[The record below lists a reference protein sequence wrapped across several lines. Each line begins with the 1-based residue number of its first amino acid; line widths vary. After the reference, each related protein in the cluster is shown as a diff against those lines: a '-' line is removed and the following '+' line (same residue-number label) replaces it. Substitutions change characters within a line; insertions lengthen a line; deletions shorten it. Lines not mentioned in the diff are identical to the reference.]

1 MSIFSSFHTWQQLIH
16 FIVLIPCVNL
26 WTSLL
31 SLVFFLHQCGCTNL
45 YTNKV
50 QECLR
55 SDAHPQTSHFPPGIE
70 HKTSRLED
78 FTHCTTAILTSIIH
92 CRVYAVIEASNAGVT
107 DGQLSTEL
115 PDIQLKERVAAVNKL
130 LSAVSQLV
138 TSDFRLFV
146 WLFFIHESYRC
157 EECSRP

>member
-1 MSIFSSFHTWQQLIH
+1 MTICEN
-16 FIVLIPCVNL
+16 PCVL
-26 WTSLL
+26 F
-31 SLVFFLHQCGCTNL
+31 FFLHHCGCINL
-45 YTNKV
+45 YTNVV

-70 HKTSRLED
+70 HKTFQLED

-130 LSAVSQLV
+130 LSAVSQRV
-138 TSDFRLFV
+138 ISDFFV
-146 WLFFIHESYRC
+146 
-157 EECSRP
+157 

>member
-1 MSIFSSFHTWQQLIH
+1 MASDVHLFFISHLTTAHSFYSLDTLWQ
-16 FIVLIPCVNL
+16 FVKNL
-26 WTSLL
+26 VDSC
-31 SLVFFLHQCGCTNL
+31 FFFCISAGVQTCIL
-45 YTNKV
+45 YVV
-50 QECLR
+50 QEFLR
-55 SDAHPQTSHFPPGIE
+55 LDAHSQTSHFPPGIE
-70 HKTSRLED
+70 HKISQLED

-138 TSDFRLFV
+138 ISDFFV
-146 WLFFIHESYRC
+146 
-157 EECSRP
+157 